1 MILVRSLDEEKYVAV
16 LWLFE
21 QGELSDIKKHMGK
34 TPSREDLITL
44 VEDILERYGNME
56 YYDLEVLD

>member
-1 MILVRSLDEEKYVAV
+1 VRSLDEEKYVAV
-16 LWLFE
+16 LWQFTSE
-21 QGELSDIKKHMGK
+21 ELNDIRKHIGK
-34 TPSREDLITL
+34 APSREDLIAL